1 MALKTKQ
8 CKHGK
13 FTYYDNDRYIGKQLD
28 VLGYYSENEVQ
39 LLLKLG
45 GVNFGVVID
54 VGANIGALTVP
65 LAKVI
70 DKVYAFEPQPAIY
83 DLLCAN
89 IMQNNLTNVIA
100 KKAAVGSKSGVAEV
114 PRYDMDAPDM
124 NTGAVA
130 VVPIPKG
137 IEIPDE
143 AVVVPMEKLDNLV
156 RTRWPVRLIK
166 IDVEGMESDVLKGA
180 KRIITND
187 RPVLYLENNTPGT
200 PESKALIQQI
210 MDMGYQLEWHLP
222 VLECLTNATHR
233 TLTLSSN
240 MVCVTPRHV
249 VSSAHGPDFHPITSP
264 DDNWHNI
271 PSYAQAIAACAG

>member
-8 CKHGK
+8 CKHGM

-39 LLLKLG
+39 TLLSLAAG
-45 GVNFGVVID
+45 FGVAID

-89 IMQNNLTNVIA
+89 VMQNGLTNVIA
-100 KKAAVGSKSGVAEV
+100 KKAAVGAQSGSAEV
-114 PRYDMDAPDM
+114 PRYDMETPLM

-130 VVPIPKG
+130 VVPIPRG
-137 IEIPDE
+137 TRIPDE
-143 AVVVPMEKLDNLV
+143 AVVAPMEKLDNLV
-156 RTRWPVRLIK
+156 RTRWLVRLIK

-180 KRIITND
+180 MRIIMND
-187 RPVLYLENNTPGT
+187 RPVLYLENNAPGS
-200 PESKALIQQI
+200 PESKALIRQI

-240 MVCVTPRHV
+240 MVCVWPTRMV
-249 VSSAHGPDFHPITSP
+249 DAHGPDFWPITSP
-264 DDNWHNI
+264 DDNWHAI
-271 PSYAQAIAACAG
+271 PEYAQAIAACEH